1 MRGYSAAGTERRVGC
16 MTRIVQSSIGSKFVL
31 AVTGL
36 LLLGFLIMHL
46 LGNLQILL
54 GPDAINGYSQWLHDH
69 KGLLVT
75 ARIGL
80 GAVFVLHVWTAIRLA
95 LENRAA
101 RPTRYRIKAVVQ
113 ATFSSRT
120 MVYTGLLV
128 LAYLVYHLLH
138 FTLHTIDTGAMGQVD
153 ATGNID
159 IYSMVVAGF
168 QHPAVAISYIV
179 ATLLLGLHLW
189 HAIGSMFQTLG
200 WDHPAWNPI
209 GRALAVG
216 LPILIT
222 IGYIVVPCAIWFG
235 IVS

>member
-1 MRGYSAAGTERRVGC
+1 MRGYSAAGDERRVGRL
-16 MTRIVQSSIGSKFVL
+16 TRIVQSSIGSKFIL

-46 LGNLQILL
+46 LGNLQILR
-54 GPDAINGYSQWLHDH
+54 GPAAINGYSQWLHDH
-69 KGLLVT
+69 TGLLVT
-75 ARIGL
+75 ARIVL
-80 GAVFVLHVWTAIRLA
+80 LAVFVLHVWTAIRLA

-101 RPTRYRIKAVVQ
+101 RPTRYRIKAVIQ

-138 FTLHTIDTGAMGQVD
+138 YTFHTIDTGKMGLVD
-153 ATGNID
+153 ATGHID

-168 QHPAVAISYIV
+168 RHPAVSISYIV
-179 ATLLLGLHLW
+179 ATLILGLHLW

-200 WDHPAWNPI
+200 WDHPVFKPI

-216 LPILIT
+216 LPVLIT
-222 IGYIVVPCAIWFG
+222 IGYIIVPCAIWFG